1 VNQHGEAKVVRCNSW
16 QGDWCIPDMVGAY
29 HINDDFRTNYHMC
42 IRLDAGPLVKG
53 VPNALH
59 QSFTTREEATRVFAE
74 EHAKGNTRIVDP
86 DALPSVRQ
94 RARSTSSASP
104 VTSYSITSTPRTQFS
119 SDPGTRSDSH
129 TSNFSRRHIVIP
141 SQTPSSVCS
150 DPLARSSS
158 EPSPESLRRLQAMQA
173 ALHEDSNTV
182 GIQSRPTTPQ
192 VPKFTSSWGASS
204 TRVSTSTRE
213 SSQGLQSVSTASPR
227 LYGGWKSSE
236 SNSPPSSWT
245 PSRAVVKTPS
255 WLAPYPRAQSSASK
269 PDEALSPLSSVDL
282 KLNSFSAKDHH
293 CSQSPVKFSK
303 LTPKQS
309 QPGSSLAANRTPNQ
323 EPSSVGYS
331 TIYLGSPVASQ
342 HRVSHDIDPRSPILN
357 QSQVPE
363 LAYRRYDAVSPHIRV
378 KTEKS

>member
-1 VNQHGEAKVVRCNSW
+1 MIFALIIICAFV
-16 QGDWCIPDMVGAY
+16 
-29 HINDDFRTNYHMC
+29 

-94 RARSTSSASP
+94 RARSASSASP
-104 VTSYSITSTPRTQFS
+104 VPSYSITSTPRTHFS

-141 SQTPSSVCS
+141 SQAPSSVCS
-150 DPLARSSS
+150 SPLARSSS
-158 EPSPESLRRLQAMQA
+158 EPSPESLRRLQAIQA
-173 ALHEDSNTV
+173 ALDEVSNSV
-182 GIQSRPTTPQ
+182 GIQSRTTPPQ
-192 VPKFTSSWGASS
+192 VPRFTSPWGGSS
-204 TRVSTSTRE
+204 SRVSTSTRE
-213 SSQGLQSVSTASPR
+213 SSRGLQRASTASPR
-227 LYGGWKSSE
+227 MFGGWISSE

-255 WLAPYPRAQSSASK
+255 WLAPYPQAQSFA
-269 PDEALSPLSSVDL
+269 DEALSPLSSVDL
-282 KLNSFSAKDHH
+282 KLNSFSVNDHH
-293 CSQSPVKFSK
+293 YSQSPVKVSK
-303 LTPKQS
+303 NLTPKQL

-323 EPSSVGYS
+323 ESSSVGYS
-331 TIYLGSPVASQ
+331 TIYLGSPVAS
-342 HRVSHDIDPRSPILN
+342 HHHVSHNIDPRSPILS

-363 LAYRRYDAVSPHIRV
+363 LAYRRYDAVSPRIRV
-378 KTEKS
+378 KTEKP